1 MKKHKNIV
9 HAYCPVRQK
18 TKQGDVCTAT
28 DTPCVYCADRDT
40 LAGRRREKSH
50 RRNRTRLADCCA
62 EEY

>member
-28 DTPCVYCADRDT
+28 DTPCVYCADRDGFSFPEESD
-40 LAGRRREKSH
+40 AGGADDADGNERE
-50 RRNRTRLADCCA
+50 N
-62 EEY
+62 

>member
-28 DTPCVYCADRDT
+28 DTPCVYCADRD
-40 LAGRRREKSH
+40 L
-50 RRNRTRLADCCA
+50 LADRSRRKDD
-62 EEY
+62 EDLDDEK